1 MATRLTLVCLLLLMG
16 CSAAPTPTPPITLT
30 PTIPATAVPDA
41 LIYNIDTAQSAVK
54 YLATGPLNAQYPGT
68 LKLAGNVITLLP
80 EGSGYRVKLDVI
92 FDHQTV
98 TATDSFMRRT
108 MLSSI
113 EADKYPTSRLIL
125 ESKEAVKVGAQAVT
139 FTASGTY
146 DLHGHQQI
154 VELPVTLLTKDKQAQ
169 ASCDLLVN
177 LPDYNV
183 KLPPVVVNNTVT
195 FSVQAVASQG
205 AIPATPNR

>member
-1 MATRLTLVCLLLLMG
+1 MSIRRLIFVCLLLMG
-16 CSAAPTPTPPITLT
+16 CSAAPTQTPQPTLT
-30 PTIPATAVPDA
+30 PTTAATAVPDA
-41 LIYNIDTAQSAVK
+41 LTYNIDTAQSAVK